1 MEDRVKV
8 WHLFGRTFTITES
21 DKGDTEVL
29 GKRYSVHLWDGRKWD
44 ETKDD
49 LAFVVLTS
57 YLDRVGRKGE
67 AILEDKSSTPSFVL
81 ECVHAVSG
89 RFGKGGDSLSR
100 SFAVC
105 YESAQERG
113 LVRSGTRELTEK
125 GDELEKKNQEGSG
138 SAKRSKEWK
147 GLLKSAGE
155 R

>member
-21 DKGDTEVL
+21 NHGDTEVL
-29 GKRYSVHLWDGRKWD
+29 GKRYSVHLWEDGKWVG
-44 ETKDD
+44 TKDD

-67 AILEDKSSTPSFVL
+67 AILEDRSSTPSFVR
-81 ECVHAVSG
+81 ECVHAVSK
-89 RFGKGGDSLSR
+89 RFGRGGDSLSR

-113 LVRSGTRELTEK
+113 LVKHGTRRMTEK
-125 GDELEKKNQEGSG
+125 GDELEKKNQE
-138 SAKRSKEWK
+138 R
-147 GLLKSAGE
+147 GLLGPAGE